1 MVEWFNEEGF
11 TKLVDTIEEFNQL
24 GSSRVRK
31 IASRDLIQSR
41 VLDFKL
47 DYFLR
52 SHLPISLPINL
63 DVIQAINF

>member
-1 MVEWFNEEGF
+1 MVEWFNEVEF
-11 TKLVDTIEEFNQL
+11 TKLVDTFEEFNQL

-31 IASRDLIQSR
+31 IVSMDPIQSR

-47 DYFLR
+47 DYFVR

-63 DVIQAINF
+63 DVTQTINF